1 MTNTY
6 TNHKGV
12 KSALS
17 TPPKSG
23 QEEYKDTTASGL
35 YLRVYSAGLGVFV
48 HRYKINS
55 QRRVFTLPINELSK
69 SSKESEVSA
78 ALTQAR
84 ALHAQQRT
92 QIKAGN
98 DPAIERDLKAHEIN
112 SMPTVSEFAHIYI
125 ERYAKPKKK
134 SWPEDQRQLDSDV
147 IPALGPLKLNLV
159 TRSHIT
165 ALLDRKQDTGAIVAR
180 NRLISLLSKF
190 FSYAL
195 ERGLINANPVTGVK
209 RTKETSR
216 ERALTEDEIRQ
227 LWTVTEATGNFS
239 PSVRLALRLILVTGQ
254 RPSEV
259 AQMHESQING
269 NLWTMP
275 DTKNGRA
282 HTIPLSDMALAI
294 LDDARPH
301 MRNGFLLPATNGQI
315 MDKNILPKA
324 MKRIQWANQVNKPR
338 PHDLRRTCITGLST
352 LGFSRLVQD
361 KVANHIDNTVGGI
374 YDRYDY
380 AKEKQQA
387 LEAWARK
394 LSELIHRQ
402 SVGNILTFQRS
413 G

>member
-1 MTNTY
+1 MSNTY
-6 TNHKGV
+6 TNHKGI

-17 TPPKSG
+17 TPPDNG
-23 QEEYKDTTASGL
+23 QAEYKDTTATGL
-35 YLRVYSAGLGVFV
+35 YLRVYSTGLGVFV
-48 HRYKINS
+48 HRYKIEG
-55 QRRVFTLPINELSK
+55 QRRVFTLPISELSK

-92 QIKAGN
+92 QIKARN

-112 SMPTVSEFAHIYI
+112 SMPTVLEFAHIYI

-147 IPALGPLKLNLV
+147 IPALGSLKLNLV

-239 PSVRLALRLILVTGQ
+239 PSVRLALRLILLTGQ

-324 MKRIQWANQVNKPR
+324 MKRIQWANQANKPR
-338 PHDLRRTCITGLST
+338 PHDLRRTCITELST

-361 KVANHIDNTVGGI
+361 KVANHIDSTVGGI

-387 LEAWARK
+387 LDAWARK
-394 LSELIHRQ
+394 LSELIHGQ

-413 G
+413 A

>member
-1 MTNTY
+1 MSNIY
-6 TNHKGV
+6 TNHKGI

-17 TPPKSG
+17 TPPDNG
-23 QEEYKDTTASGL
+23 QAEYKDTTATGL
-35 YLRVYSAGLGVFV
+35 YLRVYSTGLGVFV
-48 HRYKINS
+48 HRYKLEG
-55 QRRVFTLPINELSK
+55 QRRVFTLPISELSK

-98 DPAIERDLKAHEIN
+98 DPAIERDLKIKERQ
-112 SMPTVSEFAHIYI
+112 SMPTVAEFAEDYI
-125 ERYAKPKKK
+125 KYYAQPTKK
-134 SWPEDQRQLDSDV
+134 SWKEDARQLSVDV
-147 IPALGPLKLNLV
+147 IPAIGQLKLDQV
-159 TRSHIT
+159 KRSHLS
-165 ALLDRKQDTGAIVAR
+165 ALLDRKEAAGAMVAR
-180 NRLISLLSKF
+180 NRLLSLLSKVF
-190 FSYAL
+190 AYGCD
-195 ERGLINANPVTGVK
+195 ELIIHANPMKGIT

-216 ERALTEDEIRQ
+216 DRALTEGEIRQ

-275 DTKNGRA
+275 ETKNGRA

-324 MKRIQWANQVNKPR
+324 MKRIQWANQANKPR

-361 KVANHIDNTVGGI
+361 KVANHVDSTVGGI

-387 LEAWARK
+387 LDAWARK
-394 LSELIHRQ
+394 LSELIHGQ
-402 SVGNILTFQRS
+402 PVGNILTFQRS